1 MKKLSGIRISHK
13 ISSLMAGLIVGFIL
27 MGVAWYAQIN
37 SDIEQKALDKNYQ
50 QSAQPLEKM
59 NADLLFITNSLQS
72 LAGQPEATRRE
83 ALEQF
88 TRRMQQSVGEL
99 ARIDYRFFSP
109 AAHEAVTVTT
119 DEFLASVD
127 ELLQRSMQSGFIG
140 SAALATVG
148 DGLRQALAS
157 YQDSMQQN
165 HQRRVQVGLE
175 EKHIAQWIFAV
186 VLLVTAI
193 ATTLGL
199 FLIYRSIVLPLW
211 QMQSVIAR
219 QNRGDDKARVR
230 IAANDELGNLGAAF
244 NRLLDERMQV
254 LTEKYQ
260 ENEILN
266 NSIIGLIR
274 ALDSIAK
281 RDLTIKVPVSEDVT
295 GAVSD
300 AVNLLTAETGKTLH
314 QVRNVSERVKQLS
327 SQLESR
333 SQRVIEVAQQ
343 EHAQVVETIIALE
356 QSAKT
361 MGDVAREARTVNG
374 IASTAINFTAIARES
389 VTQTVEGIQLIRSTL
404 FETEKKIK
412 RLGERSQEISG
423 IVSLINAIAE
433 RTHILAL
440 NASMHAASAGE
451 AGKGFV
457 VVAEEVQ
464 RLAENSRAA
473 TLEIAAMVNN
483 IRIETSEAV
492 NVLNK
497 LITQVAEGTRL
508 AGDSGSKMQQT
519 EAATRQLV
527 NHVKSIAVNSVNQ
540 ANTLSRLRDKAL
552 LITESTDKTRAALEE
567 QHLCTEDMKHC
578 ASSLMQHVS
587 VFTLPAQRSDG
598 TTELVTARQRPSHD
612 EKTSADPIVA

>member
-1 MKKLSGIRISHK
+1 MKKLSGVRISHK

-37 SDIEQKALDKNYQ
+37 ADFEQAALDKKYQ
-50 QSAQPLEKM
+50 QSVQTLEQVDSNM
-59 NADLLFITNSLQS
+59 LFVTNSLQG
-72 LAGQPEATRRE
+72 LAGQPDAVRRQ

-88 TRRMQQSVGEL
+88 TARMQQSTSQL
-99 ARIDYRFFSP
+99 THIDYRFFSP
-109 AAHEAVTVTT
+109 AAHELVATRTT
-119 DEFLASVD
+119 EYLGSVD
-127 ELLQRSMQSGFIG
+127 ELLKLSMQSGFIG

-148 DGLRQALAS
+148 DGLRQALMN

-165 HQRRVQVGLE
+165 HQRRVEAGLE

-186 VLLVTAI
+186 VLLVTAV

-219 QNRGDDKARVR
+219 QNRGDNKARVR
-230 IAANDELGNLGAAF
+230 IAANDELGNLGCAF

-260 ENEILN
+260 ENEVLN

-281 RDLTIKVPVSEDVT
+281 KDLTIKVPVSEDVT

-300 AVNLLTAETGKTLH
+300 AVNLLTSETGKTLQ

-327 SQLESR
+327 NQLETQ
-333 SQRVIEVAQQ
+333 SQRVIDVAHQ
-343 EHAQVVETIIALE
+343 ERTQVSETITALE

-361 MGDVAREARTVNG
+361 MGDVAREAKTVNG
-374 IASTAINFTAIARES
+374 IASTAISFTAIARES

-423 IVSLINAIAE
+423 IVRLINSIAE

-440 NASMHAASAGE
+440 NASMHAASAGD
-451 AGKGFV
+451 AGKGFF

-473 TLEIAAMVNN
+473 TVEIAAMVNN
-483 IRIETSEAV
+483 IRVETSETV
-492 NVLNK
+492 SVLNK
-497 LITQVAEGTRL
+497 LIVQVAEGTRL
-508 AGDSGSKMQQT
+508 AGDSGLKMQET

-527 NHVKSIAVNSVNQ
+527 NHIKSIAVNSVNQ
-540 ANTLSRLRDKAL
+540 ANTLGRVRDKAL
-552 LITESTDKTRAALEE
+552 LITESTDKTRTALEE
-567 QHLCTEDMKHC
+567 QHLYTEDMKLC

-587 VFTLPAQRSDG
+587 VFTLSGLRAEDATESRIPRQRS
-598 TTELVTARQRPSHD
+598 SYD
-612 EKTSADPIVA
+612 ERNSTDPIVA

>member
-1 MKKLSGIRISHK
+1 MKKLSGVRISHK

-37 SDIEQKALDKNYQ
+37 ADFEQKALDTKYQ
-50 QSAQPLEKM
+50 QSAQTLEKM
-59 NADLLFITNSLQS
+59 NNSMQFVTHSLQS
-72 LAGQPEATRRE
+72 LAGQPEAARHQ

-88 TRRMQQSVGEL
+88 THRMQQSTSEL
-99 ARIDYRFFSP
+99 ARIDYRFLSP
-109 AAHEAVTVTT
+109 AAHDVVAAKTT
-119 DEFLASVD
+119 EFLGSVD
-127 ELLQRSMQSGFIG
+127 QLLTLSMQSGFIG

-148 DGLRQALAS
+148 DDLRQALTS
-157 YQDSMQQN
+157 YQDAMQQN
-165 HQRRVQVGLE
+165 YQRRIAAGLE

-186 VLLVTAI
+186 VLLVTAV

-230 IAANDELGNLGAAF
+230 IAANDELGNLGCAF

-260 ENEILN
+260 ENEVLN
-266 NSIIGLIR
+266 TSIIGLIR

-300 AVNLLTAETGKTLH
+300 AVNLLTSETGKTLH

-327 SQLESR
+327 NQLELQ
-333 SQRVIEVAQQ
+333 SQRAIDVAHQ
-343 EHAQVVETIIALE
+343 ERTQVSETITALE

-361 MGDVAREARTVNG
+361 MGDVAREAKTVNS

-404 FETEKKIK
+404 FETEKRIK

-423 IVSLINAIAE
+423 IVSLINSIAE

-440 NASMHAASAGE
+440 NASMHAASAGD
-451 AGKGFV
+451 AGKGFF

-473 TLEIAAMVNN
+473 TVEIAAMVNN
-483 IRIETSEAV
+483 IRVETSETV

-497 LITQVAEGTRL
+497 LIVQVAEGTRL
-508 AGDSGSKMQQT
+508 AGDSGLRMQET

-540 ANTLSRLRDKAL
+540 ANTLGRVRDKAL
-552 LITESTDKTRAALEE
+552 LITESTDKTRTALEE
-567 QHLCTEDMKHC
+567 QHLYTEDMKLC

-587 VFTLPAQRSDG
+587 VFTLPVLRTTDVSEPRIQRQRSSYD
-598 TTELVTARQRPSHD
+598 ENNSTA
-612 EKTSADPIVA
+612 PIVA

>member
-1 MKKLSGIRISHK
+1 MKKLSGVRISHK

-37 SDIEQKALDKNYQ
+37 ADFEQA
-50 QSAQPLEKM
+50 ALEKKYHQSVQTLEQM
-59 NADLLFITNSLQS
+59 NNSMLVVTSSLQN
-72 LAGQPEATRRE
+72 LAGQPEVARRQ
-83 ALEQF
+83 ALENF
-88 TRRMQQSVGEL
+88 TVRLQESISDL
-99 ARIDYRFFSP
+99 ARIDYRFFSHTL
-109 AAHEAVTVTT
+109 HEDVIAKTS
-119 DEFLASVD
+119 EFLAGID
-127 ELLQRSMQSGFIG
+127 ELLSLSTQSGFIG

-148 DGLRQALAS
+148 DGLRQVLIS
-157 YQDSMQQN
+157 YQDAIEQN
-165 HQRRVQVGLE
+165 HLRRVEAGLE
-175 EKHIAQWIFAV
+175 EKHIAQWIFV
-186 VLLVTAI
+186 LVLLLTAV

-219 QNRGDDKARVR
+219 QNRGDDSARVR
-230 IAANDELGNLGAAF
+230 IAANDELGSLGVAF

-266 NSIIGLIR
+266 NSIIDLIR

-300 AVNLLTAETGKTLH
+300 AVNLLTSETGKTL
-314 QVRNVSERVKQLS
+314 QRVRNLSERVKQLS
-327 SQLESR
+327 HQLENQ
-333 SQRVIEVAQQ
+333 SQRVIEVAHQ
-343 EHAQVVETIIALE
+343 ERTSVSETINALE

-361 MGDVAREARTVNG
+361 MGDVAREAKTVNG
-374 IASTAINFTAIARES
+374 IASTAINFTATARES
-389 VTQTVEGIQLIRSTL
+389 VTQTVEGIQLIRNTL
-404 FETEKKIK
+404 SETDKKIK

-423 IVSLINAIAE
+423 IVSLVNSIAE

-451 AGKGFV
+451 TGKGFF

-464 RLAENSRAA
+464 RLAENARAA

-483 IRIETSEAV
+483 IRVETSDTV

-497 LITQVAEGTRL
+497 LIVQVAEGNRL
-508 AGDSGSKMQQT
+508 AGDSGIKMQET
-519 EAATRQLV
+519 EAVIRQLV
-527 NHVKSIAVNSVNQ
+527 SHVKSIALNSVNQ
-540 ANTLSRLRDKAL
+540 ANMLGRVCDKAS
-552 LITESTDKTRAALEE
+552 LISESTDKTRAALQE
-567 QHLCTEDMKHC
+567 QHLYIEDMKLC
-578 ASSLMQHVS
+578 SSSLMQNVGL
-587 VFTLPAQRSDG
+587 FILPEGRAEMAGESRIIRQRSSY
-598 TTELVTARQRPSHD
+598 E
-612 EKTSADPIVA
+612 EKNSTNPVVA